1 MCHGVTGGQHGLWR
15 NRRVRIS
22 DVVEDACR
30 LIQIEDVIQK
40 CRLGDRMLCSG
51 DASAGV
57 RSKVS
62 LSVAR

>member
-1 MCHGVTGGQHGLWR
+1 MAFGAIAVYASATWL
-15 NRRVRIS
+15 
-22 DVVEDACR
+22 EDAWR
-30 LIQIEDVIQK
+30 LIQIEDMIQK
-40 CRLGDRMLCSG
+40 IRLGDRMLCSG